1 MQVRKVPT
9 RQGLAWFRDAI
20 NLGSRNPKAV
30 FGAALLLIGAMYLFV
45 AILGVAAAMLGG
57 AGDGEAAS
65 GALMFVALAMTL
77 ALMMLMPILLGGLMH
92 VIREV
97 EAGRPARATDLFAPF
112 RSGRLPQLAALG
124 VLQVVV
130 AIVFGLLLVS
140 ITGTDYMKE
149 YMAAMHD
156 LMSGALKAMPEPRHP
171 VLLFVLQVGYN
182 YFTYVAMLLAV
193 PLVLFSRAT
202 VLDAVRDALRASVSN
217 VAPNLLAAVLFV
229 LGTLVA
235 FLVVVLLA
243 VLLGTLGALVHPIV
257 GTLLTAAVLLAFGT
271 ALLVVLAGG
280 AYFAWRDS
288 FEGEG
293 SSPPPFKGIEA

>member
-1 MQVRKVPT
+1 MQVRHVPA

-45 AILGVAAAMLGG
+45 VVLGLAATLFGRGQG
-57 AGDGEAAS
+57 AAAS
-65 GALMFVALAMTL
+65 GALMGVAAVMTL

-112 RSGRLPQLAALG
+112 KSGRLPQLATLG

-140 ITGTDYMKE
+140 ITGTDYVKE
-149 YMAAMHD
+149 YMAAMRD
-156 LMSGALKAMPEPRHP
+156 ISTLMTMPEPRHP
-171 VLLFVLQVGYN
+171 ILLFVLQVGYN

-193 PLVLFSRAT
+193 PLVLFSR
-202 VLDAVRDALRASVSN
+202 VSVMDAVRGALRASVSN

-229 LGTLVA
+229 LGTVVA
-235 FLVVVLLA
+235 VVVVVLVA
-243 VLLGTLGALVHPIV
+243 VLLGALGALVHPIV
-257 GTLLTAAVLLAFGT
+257 GGVLSSAVLLAFGT

-280 AYFAWRDS
+280 SYFAWRDT

-293 SSPPPFKGIEA
+293 MPPPPFRGIEA

>member
-1 MQVRKVPT
+1 MQVRHVPA

-30 FGAALLLIGAMYLFV
+30 FGAALLLIGAMYVFALV
-45 AILGVAAAMLGG
+45 LGVIAALLGHG
-57 AGDGEAAS
+57 GESEAAS
-65 GALMFVALAMTL
+65 GALVFVALAMTL

-112 RSGRLPQLAALG
+112 RSGRLGQLATLG
-124 VLQVVV
+124 ALQVVV
-130 AIVFGLLLVS
+130 AIVFGLLLVA
-140 ITGTDYMKE
+140 ITGTDYVKE
-149 YMAAMHD
+149 YMAAMRD
-156 LMSGALKAMPEPRHP
+156 ITALMAMPPPRHP

-193 PLVLFSRAT
+193 PLVLFSHAS
-202 VLDAVRDALRASVSN
+202 VMDAVRAALRASVSN
-217 VAPNLLAAVLFV
+217 IAPNLLAAVLFV
-229 LGTLVA
+229 LGTVVA
-235 FLVVVLLA
+235 FLVVFLLA
-243 VLLGTLGALVHPIV
+243 TLLGTLGALIHPIV
-257 GTLLTAAVLLAFGT
+257 GGVLSAAVLLAFGT

-288 FEGEG
+288 FENDG
-293 SSPPPFKGIEA
+293 SDPRPFTGIEV

>member
-1 MQVRKVPT
+1 MQVRQVPA

-30 FGAALLLIGAMYLFV
+30 FGAALLLIDAMYLFV
-45 AILGVAAAMLGG
+45 LVLGLVAAMFGG
-57 AGDGEAAS
+57 RGEGAAAS
-65 GALMFVALAMTL
+65 GALMGVALVMTL

-112 RSGRLPQLAALG
+112 HSGRLPQLAALG

-140 ITGTDYMKE
+140 ITGTDYVKE
-149 YMAAMHD
+149 YMAAMRD
-156 LMSGALKAMPEPRHP
+156 ISTLMALPEPRHP
-171 VLLFVLQVGYN
+171 ILLFVLQVGYN
-182 YFTYVAMLLAV
+182 YFTYVGMLLAV

-202 VLDAVRDALRASVSN
+202 VMDAVRGALRASVSN

-229 LGTLVA
+229 LGTVVA
-235 FLVVVLLA
+235 LIVVLLLA
-243 VLLGTLGALVHPIV
+243 VLLGTLGALVHPMV
-257 GTLLTAAVLLAFGT
+257 GVVLSSAVVLAFGT

-293 SSPPPFKGIEA
+293 ASPPPFSGIEA